1 LFDFEWQKIS
11 YESVYLKIIIDDI
24 QLFMLQH
31 RGKAMEVSMSEDF
44 KIYLQPTRFINS
56 DSPEIIEFAR
66 SSAEGAKTEIE
77 KAVKIFYA
85 VRDQI
90 IYDPYHIDISPDK
103 FRASVVLAKR
113 SGFCVEK
120 AILLA
125 AMARVLGI
133 PSRLR
138 FADVLNHLTT
148 ERLRKMMNTDLF
160 IFHGY
165 TEMFLNKKWV
175 KVTPTFNISLCEKSG
190 VRPIEFDG
198 IHDSIFHEFD
208 KKRNKHME
216 YVRDRGHFADL
227 PYEKIIAAYRKHY
240 PMYFKEAG
248 SASTDNFEKEALEE
262 RIYD

>member
-1 LFDFEWQKIS
+1 
-11 YESVYLKIIIDDI
+11 
-24 QLFMLQH
+24 
-31 RGKAMEVSMSEDF
+31 MEPSLSEDF
-44 KIYLQPTRFINS
+44 RIYLQPTKFIDS
-56 DSPEIIEFAR
+56 DSPEIIKFAT
-66 SSAEGAKTEIE
+66 SSAKGAKAQVE

-90 IYDPYHIDISPDK
+90 TYDPYHLNLSPDK
-103 FRASVVLAKR
+103 FRASVVLAKK

-125 AMARVLGI
+125 AMARALEI

-148 ERLRKMMNTDLF
+148 KRLREMMQIDLF
-160 IFHGY
+160 VYHGY

-216 YVRDRGHFADL
+216 YVHDHGHYADL
-227 PYEKIIAAYRKHY
+227 PYEKIMAAYKKYY
-240 PMYFKEAG
+240 PMYFTKNRYV
-248 SASTDNFEKEALEE
+248 STVK
-262 RIYD
+262 